1 MCEKEK
7 CVREK
12 DTKGCLGAV
21 WSGKDSLN
29 RDVYLK
35 PYSLVVFQLGDLTYG
50 CILNT
55 SHM

>member
-35 PYSLVVFQLGDLTYG
+35 PYNLVVFQLGDLTYG